1 MNMEYFD
8 VVLFSPPSRM
18 INHYRP
24 PVSLLCVGG
33 YLMHM
38 GLKVRII
45 DVPIKK
51 QIRDKEFRA
60 NYELIV
66 QDIRRQMIEDFK
78 NLKTKIV
85 GITCYSTEFV
95 EVLTLIKDIKRIDPS
110 VKIIIGGIHPT
121 LMPTDFFEEDTG
133 ADICVVGEGE
143 ITLYELVQRI
153 LINPEK
159 GFDDIKGIVFKDE
172 LTKKVKINPLRP
184 LVENLDDISFSAY
197 SLIDMEYYTN
207 ASPYSI
213 RGCYLRSMYALA
225 NRGCP
230 FQCTFC
236 VAKKLRECSGKGSPG
251 RARSAGSLI
260 SELKELKHK
269 YKIDAFYFIDDMF
282 TIDKENVKEFCSRL
296 GNENLNLL
304 WGCNSRV
311 STLDEE
317 LIENMAKSGCIQIDF
332 GVERGSDQAL
342 RFVKKGTTIKK
353 IIETFDLCH
362 KYGIRTFANML
373 INVPGETEQDL
384 TDILNLLDRIKPE
397 VVFLNI
403 FFPFPGTEIYENAPY
418 KFKREEY
425 YLLSQDIG
433 TLLRTHPEKFRFV
446 THSVDMKKW
455 ESQNYRKYNSP
466 LRNVIFHLSLRY
478 WKTLLKSGSKM
489 NYVKQ
494 FSLFAN
500 EFINQKF
507 NPQ

>member
-1 MNMEYFD
+1 MDNFD
-8 VVLFSPPSRM
+8 IVLFSPPSRM
-18 INHYRP
+18 LNHYRP
-24 PVSLLCVGG
+24 PMALLYLGG
-33 YLMHM
+33 YLTHR
-38 GLKVRII
+38 GLKAKII

-51 QIRDKEFRA
+51 QVRDKKFRA
-60 NYELIV
+60 NVKLIV
-66 QDIRRQMIEDFK
+66 EDINRQMIEDFK
-78 NLKTKIV
+78 NVKAKIV
-85 GITCYSTEFV
+85 GITCYSTEFA
-95 EVLTLIKDIKRIDPS
+95 EVLRLIKDIKRVDSS

-121 LMPTDFFEEDTG
+121 LMPMDFFEEDTG
-133 ADICVVGEGE
+133 VDICVVGEGE
-143 ITLYELVQRI
+143 VTLYELVQRI
-153 LINPEK
+153 LTNPEK

-172 LTKKVKINPLRP
+172 VTKKVKINPLRH
-184 LVENLDDISFSAY
+184 LVENLDDISFPDY

-213 RGCYLRSMYALA
+213 RGCYLRSMYVLA
-225 NRGCP
+225 NRRCP

-236 VAKKLRECSGKGSPG
+236 VAKKLRECSGEGSPA
-251 RARSAGSLI
+251 RARSADSLI
-260 SELKELKHK
+260 SEIKELRHK

-282 TIDKENVKEFCSRL
+282 TIDKENVKEFCIRL
-296 GNENLNLL
+296 KNENLNLL

-317 LIENMAKSGCIQIDF
+317 LIKEMVKSGCIQTDF

-342 RFVKKGTTIKK
+342 RLIKKGNTIKK
-353 IIETFDLCH
+353 TIEVFDLCH

-403 FFPFPGTEIYENAPY
+403 FFPFPGTEIYENAPH

-433 TLLRTHPEKFRFV
+433 TLLKAHPEKFRFAA
-446 THSVDMKKW
+446 HSVDMKKW

-466 LRNVIFHLSLRY
+466 LRNVIFYLSLRY
-478 WKTLLKSGSKM
+478 WKTLLKSRSKM

-494 FSLFAN
+494 FGLFVK